1 MNYWAHRGLSRL
13 YPENTLTAFRAA
25 CEYDIAGIELDIQM
39 SADGALVV
47 IHDETV
53 DRTTD
58 GAGEVRAMTLEELRA
73 LKIPAGFG
81 TENAGRFERI
91 PLFSEVLEL
100 CAPYCM
106 DYGMFLDVELKTGK
120 YEYPGIEEKAL
131 TEVRACGLDRH
142 VIWSSFSP
150 QSLKRLRELD
160 PGCRIAVISKD
171 VETGLQACA
180 ELGCRELHP
189 YFGKLKET
197 AAKHPELRRY
207 RIRPW
212 LLQKEEPLFPAPA
225 AAGDGYSG
233 TASDPVTLSEKELT
247 AVGASALITSNC
259 DLYCEKRRL
268 QAARLQVMAEA
279 QKLRPDY
286 TVDPETGVLKA
297 YKGMA
302 ATPEALHI
310 RKGDT
315 IEPAADGVSF
325 CLFHYREGTPGSG
338 TREGGNLIDSN
349 ETTYCGIRVPRWY
362 SEPFTFE
369 EDGYVRV
376 VFRDDPASGAPP
388 LGQEPRLDDLVRFRR
403 ADRPEPVRSGELFE
417 KEAVRLEERLR
428 EQAGPDDLRFLL
440 CTDSHYTVG
449 GTWSRTAQVLKSVCR
464 RISPDALIFLGDFTD
479 GDLPVE
485 ETLRYAKRVLED
497 LESTGLPLFICLGNH
512 DFNTMSTMKAR
523 VSRKAAE
530 KLFLGRNENM
540 VIDYEHQRVRMIFLA
555 SFDPDDRANP
565 YGFSTA
571 DVFWFS
577 RAVASAPRGFRI
589 LVFSHVT
596 PAAEIHH
603 WSDTIRNG
611 PKMISVLEKEQKKH
625 GNVLAWICG
634 HNHAD
639 QIFRTYAFP
648 IVTIASLK
656 IDHYRDP
663 EGGVTT
669 YRRKSY
675 GGVAP
680 ERLYDGVSR
689 ECFDILSVSKDK
701 NELRFLRFGAGE
713 DRIV

>member
-1 MNYWAHRGLSRL
+1 G
-13 YPENTLTAFRAA
+13 
-25 CEYDIAGIELDIQM
+25 Q
-39 SADGALVV
+39 
-47 IHDETV
+47 
-53 DRTTD
+53 TD
-58 GAGEVRAMTLEELRA
+58 
-73 LKIPAGFG
+73 
-81 TENAGRFERI
+81 
-91 PLFSEVLEL
+91 
-100 CAPYCM
+100 
-106 DYGMFLDVELKTGK
+106 
-120 YEYPGIEEKAL
+120 
-131 TEVRACGLDRH
+131 
-142 VIWSSFSP
+142 
-150 QSLKRLRELD
+150 
-160 PGCRIAVISKD
+160 
-171 VETGLQACA
+171 
-180 ELGCRELHP
+180 
-189 YFGKLKET
+189 
-197 AAKHPELRRY
+197 
-207 RIRPW
+207 
-212 LLQKEEPLFPAPA
+212 
-225 AAGDGYSG
+225 
-233 TASDPVTLSEKELT
+233 
-247 AVGASALITSNC
+247 
-259 DLYCEKRRL
+259 
-268 QAARLQVMAEA
+268 
-279 QKLRPDY
+279 
-286 TVDPETGVLKA
+286 
-297 YKGMA
+297 
-302 ATPEALHI
+302 
-310 RKGDT
+310 
-315 IEPAADGVSF
+315 
-325 CLFHYREGTPGSG
+325 
-338 TREGGNLIDSN
+338 
-349 ETTYCGIRVPRWY
+349 
-362 SEPFTFE
+362 
-369 EDGYVRV
+369 
-376 VFRDDPASGAPP
+376 
-388 LGQEPRLDDLVRFRR
+388 
-403 ADRPEPVRSGELFE
+403 
-417 KEAVRLEERLR
+417 
-428 EQAGPDDLRFLL
+428 PDDLHFLL

-512 DFNTMSTMKAR
+512 DFNTMSSMKAR

-540 VIDYEHQRVRMIFLA
+540 VIDYEYQRVRMIFLA
-555 SFDPDDRANP
+555 SFDPDDRSNP

-577 RAVASAPRGFRI
+577 RAVAAAPRGFRI

-656 IDHYRDP
+656 IDHYKDP
-663 EGGVTT
+663 DGGITT